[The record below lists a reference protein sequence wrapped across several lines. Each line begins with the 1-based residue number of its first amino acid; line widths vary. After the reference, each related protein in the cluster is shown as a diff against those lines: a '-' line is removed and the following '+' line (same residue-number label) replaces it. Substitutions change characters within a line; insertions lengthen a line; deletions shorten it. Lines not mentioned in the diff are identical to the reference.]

1 MLTNKLKEIIVDS
14 DFDMALCTGAETKNH
29 MQTVIKQRNKDN
41 VDVLYDIF
49 LRSRS
54 DIQTILDTKAKNR
67 TDADK
72 AKLKEFKKSV
82 HDKYKTVREMLL
94 VDADEEY
101 TDEGVTNTLPKK
113 LVTLV
118 DKLAN
123 VVQLMR
129 YIGHTELEDE
139 LLKRGI
145 KLSCANLD
153 EISDVFAN
161 ENIHESV
168 CEVFNRSVTIAKDM
182 RNSEDTIKVTIFE
195 NNVPTEL
202 RYDKDINPAGIKPS
216 DFNKLVSLKLKE
228 IQSVTEQGK
237 AKLDDALSKV
247 SAEKTYEMVRAEI
260 VRQKVMTMTPDND
273 TTKKEEDSLEDAV
286 DYNDR

>member
-1 MLTNKLKEIIVDS
+1 MLTSELKELIVDS

-82 HDKYKTVREMLL
+82 HDKYKMVREMLL
-94 VDADEEY
+94 VDVDDEL
-101 TDEGVTNTLPKK
+101 TDEGVTNKLPKK
-113 LVTLV
+113 LVALV

-123 VVQLMR
+123 VVQLMK

-139 LLKRGI
+139 LVKRGI
-145 KLSCANLD
+145 HLSYDNL
-153 EISDVFAN
+153 ENTSDVFSN
-161 ENIHESV
+161 ENIHNDV
-168 CEVFNRSVTIAKDM
+168 CDVFERSVDIAKDM
-182 RNSEDTIKVTIFE
+182 RNGDDTIKVTIFE

-202 RYDKDINPAGIKPS
+202 RYDKDINPVGIKPS
-216 DFNKLVSLKLKE
+216 DFSKLVSLKLKE

-237 AKLDDALSKV
+237 AKLDNAVSKA
-247 SAEKTYEMVRAEI
+247 SAEKTYEMARAEI
-260 VRQKVMTMTPDND
+260 IRQKVMTMTPEIA
-273 TTKKEEDSLEDAV
+273 TETKEEDSLENAV